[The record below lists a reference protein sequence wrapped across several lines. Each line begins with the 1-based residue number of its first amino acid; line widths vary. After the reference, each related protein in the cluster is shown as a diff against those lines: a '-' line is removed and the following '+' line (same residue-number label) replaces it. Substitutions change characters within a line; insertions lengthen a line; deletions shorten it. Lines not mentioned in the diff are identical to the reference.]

1 MSPSRTAATVL
12 SSAFLLLAAC
22 QPAQQAAPTSPPAAA
37 PTTAPAAKPTTAP
50 TTAATTA
57 PTAAAKPT
65 TAATTAPTTAPAAA
79 AKPTTAAAATTA
91 PTTAATTAPTTAA
104 TTAPAAA
111 KPTTAATTAPAAAAG
126 AAAGPSAGCPNQPAA
141 AGAKK
146 LRVGLVTDVGKIND
160 KSFNQSAWEG
170 VQCAQTNLGA
180 DVKFIETTD
189 PKDYGKNI
197 EQFAQDN
204 YDVIVT
210 VGFALGDDTISE
222 AKKYPNIKF
231 VGVDQFQ
238 PDTVNNLDGLIF
250 DEDKAGYLAGYLA
263 GSLTKSGTVGQV
275 LGTPIVPPVEKY
287 GVGYI
292 NGAKAAKSGVSVLSA
307 CHPGG
312 LAKGFTDPEWGKDT
326 VNQEMNQNADVIFA
340 AGGQTGNGGLLAVVD
355 KGGSVLGIGVDTDQ
369 YESLP
374 EAKAILVSS
383 AMKLITPGVFNIVKG
398 VQNGE
403 FKAGNIVGDVGLA
416 PYHDLDSK
424 VPADVK
430 SKMTQ
435 VISDVVGGKT
445 KTGWSGTPT
454 SNCPQG

>member
-1 MSPSRTAATVL
+1 MSPSRIAAAVL
-12 SSAFLLLAAC
+12 SSGFLLLAAC

-37 PTTAPAAKPTTAP
+37 PTTAPAAKPTTA
-50 TTAATTA
+50 ATTA
-57 PTAAAKPT
+57 PTTAPAAAKPT

-79 AKPTTAAAATTA
+79 K

-111 KPTTAATTAPAAAAG
+111 KPTTAATTAPAAAAPG
-126 AAAGPSAGCPNQPAA
+126 AAAAPTAGCPNQPGA

-197 EQFAQDN
+197 DQFAQDN

-222 AKKYPNIKF
+222 AKKYSSIKF
-231 VGVDQFQ
+231 IGVDQFQ
-238 PDTVNNLDGLIF
+238 PDTINNLDGLIF

-263 GSLTKSGTVGQV
+263 GSITKSGTIGQV

-326 VNQEMNQNADVIFA
+326 VNQEMNQNADIVFA

-355 KGGSVLGIGVDTDQ
+355 KGGAVLGIGVDTDQ
-369 YESLP
+369 YDSLP
-374 EAKAILVSS
+374 EAKSILVSS
-383 AMKLITPGVFNIVKG
+383 AMKLITPGVFNIIKG
-398 VQNGE
+398 VQDGS
-403 FKAGNIVGDVGLA
+403 FKGGNVVGDVGLA

>member
-1 MSPSRTAATVL
+1 MS
-12 SSAFLLLAAC
+12 
-22 QPAQQAAPTSPPAAA
+22 
-37 PTTAPAAKPTTAP
+37 
-50 TTAATTA
+50 
-57 PTAAAKPT
+57 
-65 TAATTAPTTAPAAA
+65 
-79 AKPTTAAAATTA
+79 
-91 PTTAATTAPTTAA
+91 
-104 TTAPAAA
+104 
-111 KPTTAATTAPAAAAG
+111 
-126 AAAGPSAGCPNQPAA
+126 
-141 AGAKK
+141 GAKK
-146 LRVGLVTDVGKIND
+146 IRVGLVTDVGKIDD

-170 VQCAQTNLGA
+170 VQCAMTNLGS
-180 DVKFIETTD
+180 DVKFVETTD
-189 PKDYGKNI
+189 PKDYAKNI

-210 VGFALGDDTISE
+210 VGFALGDDTITE
-222 AKKYPNIKF
+222 AKKYSNIKF
-231 VGVDQFQ
+231 IGVDQFQ
-238 PDTVNNLDGLIF
+238 ADTVANLAGLTF

-263 GSLTKSGTVGQV
+263 GSLTKSNVVGQI

-312 LAKGFTDPEWGKDT
+312 LAKGFTDPEWGNT
-326 VNQEMNQNADVIFA
+326 TAVQEMNQNADIIFA
-340 AGGQTGNGGLLAVVD
+340 AGGQTGNGGLLAVAN

-369 YESLP
+369 YLSLP

-383 AMKLITPGVFNIVKG
+383 AEKLITPGVFKAIKSVLDNNFKG
-398 VQNGE
+398 
-403 FKAGNIVGDVGLA
+403 GNVVGDVGLA

-430 SKMTQ
+430 TKMTQ
-435 VISDVVGGKT
+435 VTTDIVSGKT